1 DFPGAVLIVVELHGH
16 DGRVFVRWR
25 RIREPDVDGLL
36 EGQAV
41 RRELGGEADELHAV
55 HRLRELLDLVGAE
68 VLDLQLRVLLERAAR
83 NEQRRVRS
91 SQLAALLSE
100 RGRYLGRGRRT
111 ALAALATYTIR
122 PRRIALTGHEESPE
136 QERSR
141 TKNETG
147 SRHDT
152 STRTQRESER
162 STMEMPKA
170 HGAFWQAA
178 GHAVQTKSRRR
189 RGEWARAGVQYARL
203 TVRADEEAENQP
215 AIFLQRSMTLF
226 E

>member
-1 DFPGAVLIVVELHGH
+1 
-16 DGRVFVRWR
+16 
-25 RIREPDVDGLL
+25 
-36 EGQAV
+36 
-41 RRELGGEADELHAV
+41 
-55 HRLRELLDLVGAE
+55 
-68 VLDLQLRVLLERAAR
+68 QLRVLLERAAR

-170 HGAFWQAA
+170 HGALWQAA
-178 GHAVQTKSRRR
+178 RWQA
-189 RGEWARAGVQYARL
+189 ARWQAARW
-203 TVRADEEAENQP
+203 QP
-215 AIFLQRSMTLF
+215 ARWQAARWQAARWQAA
-226 E
+226 